1 MGRNTHWSFLKGK
14 KITVHP
20 KRWVLRGCWMPGP
33 VLGTDSWPPWMDY
46 SRSLNCCTQ
55 MFWIWSLIDKSPL
68 TKLGMTVDSPDSG
81 GYDGEGVL
89 LTEARWNLPH
99 SVSED
104 FYFSLPL
111 SQSPGWLFGLTVKK
125 HKINSNRATTKKPMR
140 YWDLKKR
147 HICPLFSMRKMDD
160 DSFK

>member
-1 MGRNTHWSFLKGK
+1 
-14 KITVHP
+14 
-20 KRWVLRGCWMPGP
+20 MPGP

-99 SVSED
+99 LVSED

-111 SQSPGWLFGLTVKK
+111 SQSPG
-125 HKINSNRATTKKPMR
+125 
-140 YWDLKKR
+140 
-147 HICPLFSMRKMDD
+147 
-160 DSFK
+160 